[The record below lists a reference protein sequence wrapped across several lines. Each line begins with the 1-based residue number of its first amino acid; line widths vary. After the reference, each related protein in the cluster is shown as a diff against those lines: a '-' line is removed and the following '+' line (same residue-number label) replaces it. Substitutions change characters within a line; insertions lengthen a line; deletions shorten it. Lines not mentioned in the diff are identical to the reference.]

1 MNLLSHLLSRVIE
14 EDNCVLLCGAGWGNQ
29 PRLFLKPTKVI
40 TCNSGREIGKFLREL
55 DWEIARG
62 YYTCGYIAY
71 EAGYFFEQALE
82 KYYTGNTGG
91 SARSDIPLAWFGI
104 YKHPE
109 SESAVSADP
118 VTHPVILTPNG
129 MKGKNLAPPQAPPP
143 AVYSLH
149 PSVTRNRY
157 ERAIKRIKHYISRGE
172 TYQVN
177 YTFNFH
183 GKFQGAPEALFQKLV
198 TTQPVPYAALIK
210 FGQHAVLSLSPE
222 LFFAIDGERITVKPM
237 KGTIARG
244 VTPRKDCHN
253 RSTLSNS
260 LKDRAE
266 NLMIVDLLRNDIGR
280 ICKPGTVRVR
290 KLFEIEKYRTV
301 YQMTSTINGELKPGT
316 SSSQIIA
323 KIFPSGSVAGAPKIR
338 TMQIISELEK
348 EPRSVY
354 TGAVGFIGPGPNR
367 TGTFN
372 VAIRTVILDSAGR
385 TVQAGVGGGI
395 VWDSTPEKEYA
406 ECEVKAKFLTSSVRD
421 FHLIETLAWHPR
433 SGYFLLGRHLRRLE
447 DTAHFFGFKYD
458 RTAVIRKLKHVSARI
473 NPGNSCRVRLLLK
486 RDGTASIS
494 TQQLK
499 EDRSRKRVAI
509 SKERTDSH
517 NIFLYHKTTNRKLYD
532 QEYEV
537 YRRLGYY
544 DVLFSNE
551 RGEITEGAI
560 SNVLIRIGEHYY
572 TPPVKCGLLNGVY
585 RQYLL
590 EKQPLKYRAGERI
603 IRLGDLAR
611 ADEILLVNS
620 VRGTARCILPNLS

>member
-1 MNLLSHLLSRVIE
+1 MSLLSHLLSRAIE
-14 EDNCVLLCGAGWGNQ
+14 EDNCVLLWGDGWGNQ
-29 PRLFLKPTKVI
+29 PRLFLKPTNVI
-40 TCNSGREIGKFLREL
+40 VCNSGREIGKFLREL
-55 DWEIARG
+55 NREIARG
-62 YYTCGYIAY
+62 YYACGYIAY
-71 EAGYFFEQALE
+71 EAGYFLEPALE
-82 KYYTGNTGG
+82 KYYSGNACG

-104 YKHPE
+104 YKRPE
-109 SESAVSADP
+109 SESAVSAGP
-118 VTHPVILTPNG
+118 VTRPVILTPNEV
-129 MKGKNLAPPQAPPP
+129 KGKNLTPPKTPPP
-143 AVYSLH
+143 VAHSLR
-149 PSVTRNRY
+149 PSVTREQYN
-157 ERAIKRIKHYISRGE
+157 RAIKHVKHYISRGE

-183 GKFQGAPEALFQKLV
+183 GRFQGTPEALFQKLV

-210 FGQHAVLSLSPE
+210 FGQHAILSLSPE
-222 LFFAIDGERITVKPM
+222 LFFAIDGNHITVKPM

-253 RSTLSNS
+253 HRTLSNS

-280 ICKPGTVRVR
+280 ICKAGTVQVR

-301 YQMTSTINGELKPGT
+301 YQMTSTINGELKSGT
-316 SSSQIIA
+316 SSSKIIA
-323 KIFPSGSVAGAPKIR
+323 KIFPSGSVTGAPKIR

-354 TGAVGFIGPGPNR
+354 TGTVGFIGPGPNR
-367 TGTFN
+367 TGIFN
-372 VAIRTVILDSAGR
+372 VAIRTAILNSASC

-421 FHLIETLAWHPR
+421 FHLIETLACHPR
-433 SGYFLLGRHLRRLE
+433 SGYFLLDRHLRRLE
-447 DTAHFFGFKYD
+447 DSAHFFRFKYD
-458 RTAVIRKLKHVSARI
+458 RAVAIRKLKHVSARI
-473 NPGNSCRVRLLLK
+473 NSGNSYRVRLLLSA
-486 RDGTASIS
+486 DGTVSIS

-499 EDRSRKRVAI
+499 KDRSRKRVAI
-509 SKERTDSH
+509 SKKRTDSH

-532 QEYEV
+532 HELKAC
-537 YRRLGYY
+537 RRLGYY

-551 RGEITEGAI
+551 RGEVTEGAI
-560 SNVLIRIGEHYY
+560 SNILMRIGEHYY

-590 EKQPLKYRAGERI
+590 EKQPLRYRVKEKVVT
-603 IRLGDLAR
+603 LSDLAR
-611 ADEILLVNS
+611 ADEVLLVNS
-620 VRGTARCILPNLS
+620 VRGVTRCAIQ

>member
-1 MNLLSHLLSRVIE
+1 MNLLSHLLSRAIE

-29 PRLFLKPTKVI
+29 PRLFLEPTKII
-40 TCNSGREIGKFLREL
+40 TCNSGREIGRFLREL
-55 DWEIARG
+55 NQEVARG
-62 YYTCGYIAY
+62 YYACGYIAY
-71 EAGYFFEQALE
+71 EAGYFFEPTLE

-91 SARSDIPLAWFGI
+91 STHSDIPLAWFGI
-104 YKHPE
+104 YKRPEPE
-109 SESAVSADP
+109 SADSAGSVTYPRIAVSP
-118 VTHPVILTPNG
+118 KT
-129 MKGKNLAPPQAPPP
+129 PPP
-143 AVYSLH
+143 AVYSLR
-149 PSVTRNRY
+149 PSVTREQY
-157 ERAIKRIKHYISRGE
+157 DRAIKCVKRYISRGE

-183 GKFQGAPEALFQKLV
+183 GKFQGTPEALFQKLV

-210 FGQHAVLSLSPE
+210 FGQRAILSLSPE
-222 LFFAIDGERITVKPM
+222 LFFAIDDNHITVKPM

-253 RSTLSNS
+253 HRILSDS

-280 ICKPGTVRVR
+280 ICKPGTVQVR

-301 YQMTSTINGELKPGT
+301 YQMTSTIDGELKSGT

-323 KIFPSGSVAGAPKIR
+323 NIFPSGSVTGAPKIR

-367 TGTFN
+367 AATFN
-372 VAIRTVILDSAGR
+372 VAIRTAILDSAGR

-395 VWDSTPEKEYA
+395 VWDSTPEKECT
-406 ECEVKAKFLTSSVRD
+406 ECEVKARFLTSSVRD

-433 SGYFLLGRHLRRLE
+433 SGYFLLDRHLRRLE

-458 RTAVIRKLKHVSARI
+458 RIAITHKLKHVSTRI
-473 NPGNSCRVRLLLK
+473 NSGNSYRMRLLLSA
-486 RDGTASIS
+486 DGTVSIS

-499 EDRSRKRVAI
+499 KDRSRKRVAI
-509 SKERTDSH
+509 SKKHTDSH
-517 NIFLYHKTTNRKLYD
+517 NIFLYHKTTNRKFYD
-532 QEYEV
+532 QELKTC
-537 YRRLGYY
+537 RQHGYY
-544 DVLFSNE
+544 DVLFLNE
-551 RGEITEGAI
+551 HGEVTEGAI
-560 SNVLIRIGEHYY
+560 SNILIRIGEHYY

-590 EKQPLKYRAGERI
+590 EKQPLMYRVNEKI
-603 IRLGDLAR
+603 ITLNDVAH
-611 ADEILLVNS
+611 ADEIILVNS
-620 VRGTARCILPNLS
+620 VRGVTPCFLRSAHASHKSSITGS